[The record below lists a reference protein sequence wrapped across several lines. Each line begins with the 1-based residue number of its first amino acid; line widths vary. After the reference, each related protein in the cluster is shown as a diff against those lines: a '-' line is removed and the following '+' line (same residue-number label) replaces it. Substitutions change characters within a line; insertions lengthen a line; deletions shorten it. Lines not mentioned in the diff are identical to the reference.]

1 MYIMSGNIKT
11 VEFNDAFEYKI
22 INEDP
27 APGIKALIQ
36 LGNIQKELNI
46 TFGEQDTV
54 DILSYAGLEENIDY
68 LNIDGV
74 YMRTLYISGY
84 PFVANS
90 GWMDSLINFNHD
102 TDISYHV
109 HEVSALS
116 ALPKLHRKITELEST
131 KRAMMRA
138 GKIVGSEITDP
149 LESAIELRDK
159 IQRGQ
164 EKLFQMSIYVCV
176 RADNLEELN
185 KRFLCFHCSSN
196 CRFQLFLATNV
207 PRDALAGLITALRQ
221 RWESTRRTPP
231 RNSPFPQSQAQSSHT
246 SL

>member
-1 MYIMSGNIKT
+1 MRDKLLEPLLAPIKKHQQ
-11 VEFNDAFEYKI
+11 ARIYK
-22 INEDP
+22 
-27 APGIKALIQ
+27 
-36 LGNIQKELNI
+36 QKELNL
-46 TFGEQDTV
+46 TFGEQDAI
-54 DILSYAGLEENIDY
+54 DALSYAGLEENVDH
-68 LNIDGV
+68 LCIDGI

-102 TDISYHV
+102 TDISYHL

-149 LESAIELRDK
+149 LESAIDLRDK

-176 RADNLEELN
+176 RAETLEELN
-185 KRFLCFHCSSN
+185 KTTKLLEATLSARLFYNLGNLFHLDDYEE
-196 CRFQLFLATNV
+196 FDQIFHVVYIL
-207 PRDALAGLITALRQ
+207 
-221 RWESTRRTPP
+221 
-231 RNSPFPQSQAQSSHT
+231 
-246 SL
+246 SLPSY

>member
-1 MYIMSGNIKT
+1 MPNVLK
-11 VEFNDAFEYKI
+11 KI
-22 INEDP
+22 DSVRDKLTEP
-27 APGIKALIQ
+27 ARKRKEARIEK
-36 LGNIQKELNI
+36 QKELNI
-46 TFGEQDTV
+46 TFGEQDAIDV
-54 DILSYAGLEENIDY
+54 LSYSGLEEEIDY
-68 LNIDGV
+68 LCIDGV

-84 PFVANS
+84 PFVASS

-102 TDISYHV
+102 TDISYHL

-185 KRFLCFHCSSN
+185 KITKLLEATMSARLFYSKVA
-196 CRFQLFLATNV
+196 RYQQLEALQSIL
-207 PRDALAGLITALRQ
+207 PR
-221 RWESTRRTPP
+221 
-231 RNSPFPQSQAQSSHT
+231 
-246 SL
+246 